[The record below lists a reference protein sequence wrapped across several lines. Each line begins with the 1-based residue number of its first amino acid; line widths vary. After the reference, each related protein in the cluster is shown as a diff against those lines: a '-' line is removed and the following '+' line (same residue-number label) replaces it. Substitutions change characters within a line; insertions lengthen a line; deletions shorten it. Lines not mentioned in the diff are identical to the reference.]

1 MKVKR
6 FKDWKL
12 FSKIMSVSIVTM
24 AVVLSAILLYV
35 VPEVEEKLNDERRD
49 SIQSV
54 VDIAFTLMAQ
64 YEQRVKT
71 GELTLKDAQ
80 GKAARMINALRYK
93 EKEYLWIN
101 DLGPKMIM
109 HPYKPELDGK
119 DLAGYKDPNGKH
131 LFVEMVDVCKQN
143 GAGFVDYMWPKPG
156 ATKPVPK
163 ISYVKLF
170 KPWGWIV
177 GSGIYLDDL
186 QAEISSLKRTV
197 VIVLIL
203 CTVVAQ
209 ILSLL
214 IARKIS
220 GLISQGVVFAEK
232 VADGNLTETLD
243 IDHDEEVGALARAL
257 NKTVSNLRRMVKDIA
272 AGVEGLAS

>member
-109 HPYKPELDGK
+109 HPYKPELNGK

-143 GAGFVDYMWPKPG
+143 GAGFVDYMWP
-156 ATKPVPK
+156 
-163 ISYVKLF
+163 
-170 KPWGWIV
+170 
-177 GSGIYLDDL
+177 
-186 QAEISSLKRTV
+186 
-197 VIVLIL
+197 
-203 CTVVAQ
+203 
-209 ILSLL
+209 LSL
-214 IARKIS
+214 IHI
-220 GLISQGVVFAEK
+220 
-232 VADGNLTETLD
+232 
-243 IDHDEEVGALARAL
+243 
-257 NKTVSNLRRMVKDIA
+257 
-272 AGVEGLAS
+272 